1 MFGTFSSLGARMQ
14 TRGLVCLLFLGQ
26 TTWFGIPNFCNG
38 KGELV
43 GHGVEDHDVH
53 DNNDVEVCYR
63 LVEAPMECIKSPL
76 SKGVCQLGG
85 VGWLG

>member
-1 MFGTFSSLGARMQ
+1 M
-14 TRGLVCLLFLGQ
+14 
-26 TTWFGIPNFCNG
+26 
-38 KGELV
+38 

-53 DNNDVEVCYR
+53 DSNDVEVCYR